1 MKKFVVF
8 IPLIALAA
16 CQPAPIT
23 PAVPPVSL
31 VPQPLLVEVEAGQP
45 AAMLTRSVHFVNLV
59 TADYALTEVWP
70 QTEDGFPIVF
80 RGGFSPEDF
89 HGGQGAEGAY
99 SLDVFA
105 DSIVVR
111 TESDAGRFN
120 ALATLMQLVP
130 VEHWPVEKGGAL
142 KLGFEMAPVHIE
154 DQPRYEYRG
163 MHLDVCR
170 HFMPIEF
177 IEKYIDNLA
186 LHKFNR
192 FHWHLT
198 EDQGWRIEIKK
209 YPKLTEVGAWRTA
222 SQTGAYS
229 EQRFDSTRHG
239 GFYTQEEARHIV
251 DYAAKRGITVI
262 PEIEMP
268 GHSLAALAAYPE
280 LSCTGGPFEVAHGW
294 GVFDEVYCAGNP
306 EVYTFLEGVLDEMM
320 DIFPSPLIHIGGD
333 ECPKTRWETCS
344 KCQQEMAGNNLK
356 DEHELQSYF
365 ITRMERYLNA
375 HGRNIIGWDEILE
388 GGLAPNAAVMSW
400 RGVAGGIQAASI
412 EHNVVMT
419 PGKPLY
425 FDHYQF
431 HPDDEPVA
439 IGGFNSL
446 ADVYAF
452 NPVEGVPAEYHAYIM
467 GAQANVWTEYMETSD
482 HVEHMVQPR
491 ASALSEVLW
500 LGTKRPGEDAA
511 FRQAM
516 DYHIQ
521 RLKAL
526 GWNVAPYEFEK
537 DIEDEAQ

>member
-1 MKKFVVF
+1 MQKILAL
-8 IPLIALAA
+8 IPLAAFAA
-16 CQPAPIT
+16 CQSTSIT
-23 PAVPPVSL
+23 PALNPMSL
-31 VPQPLLVEVEAGQP
+31 VPQPLLVEVVERQP
-45 AAMLTRSVHFVNLV
+45 DAIVDRPVYFENIETS
-59 TADYALTEVWP
+59 DYALTEVWP
-70 QTEDGFPIVF
+70 QAEDGFPIVF
-80 RGGFSPEDF
+80 RVGFSPEGF
-89 HGGQGAEGAY
+89 QYGQGAEGAY
-99 SLDVFA
+99 NLDVYR

-111 TESDAGRFN
+111 SASDAGCFN

-130 VEHWPVEKGGAL
+130 VEHWPAEKGGAIR
-142 KLGFEMAPVHIE
+142 LGFKIAPMHIE
-154 DQPRYEYRG
+154 DQPRYAYRG

-170 HFMPIEF
+170 HFMPVEF

-209 YPKLTEVGAWRTA
+209 YPKLTEVGAWRSA
-222 SQTGAYS
+222 SQIGAYS
-229 EQRFDSTRHG
+229 EQRFDSTGHG

-251 DYAAKRGITVI
+251 EYAAKRGITVI

-280 LSCTGGPFEVAHGW
+280 LSCTGGSFEVAHGW
-294 GVFDEVYCAGNP
+294 GVFDDVYCAGNP
-306 EVYTFLEGVLDEMM
+306 EVYTFLEGVLDEIL
-320 DIFPSPLIHIGGD
+320 DIFPSPIIHIGGD
-333 ECPKTRWETCS
+333 ECPKTRWENCS
-344 KCQQEMAGNNLK
+344 KCQLEMERNYLK
-356 DEHELQSYF
+356 DEHELQSHF
-365 ITRMERYLNA
+365 ITRMEHYLNV

-400 RGVAGGIQAASI
+400 RGVAGGIQAASM

-431 HPDDEPVA
+431 NPEVEPVA

-452 NPVEGVPAEYHAYIM
+452 NPVEGVPAEFRAYIM
-467 GAQANVWTEYMETSD
+467 GAQANVWTEYMETSN

-500 LGTKRPGEDAA
+500 LGEKRPGEDAA

-516 DYHIQ
+516 DYHVQ
-521 RLKAL
+521 RLKAM
-526 GWNVAPYEFEK
+526 GWNYAPYEFEK
-537 DIEDEAQ
+537 AGDETQ

>member
-1 MKKFVVF
+1 MQKILAL
-8 IPLIALAA
+8 IPLAAFAA
-16 CQPAPIT
+16 CQSTSIT
-23 PAVPPVSL
+23 PALNPMSL
-31 VPQPLLVEVEAGQP
+31 VPQPLLVEVVERQP
-45 AAMLTRSVHFVNLV
+45 DAIVDRPVYFENIETS
-59 TADYALTEVWP
+59 DYALTEVWP
-70 QTEDGFPIVF
+70 QAEDGFPIVF
-80 RGGFSPEDF
+80 RGGFSPEGF
-89 HGGQGAEGAY
+89 HNGQGAEGAY
-99 SLDVFA
+99 NLDVYR

-111 TESDAGRFN
+111 SSSHAGCFN

-130 VEHWPVEKGGAL
+130 VEHWPAEKGGAIR
-142 KLGFEMAPVHIE
+142 LGFKIAPMHIE
-154 DQPRYEYRG
+154 DQPRYAYRG

-170 HFMPIEF
+170 HFMPVEF

-186 LHKFNR
+186 LHKFNH

-209 YPKLTEVGAWRTA
+209 YPKLTEVGAWRSA
-222 SQTGAYS
+222 SQIGAYS
-229 EQRFDSTRHG
+229 EQRFDSTGHG

-251 DYAAKRGITVI
+251 EYAAKRGITVI

-280 LSCTGGPFEVAHGW
+280 LSCTGGSFEVAHGW
-294 GVFDEVYCAGNP
+294 GVFDDVYCAGNP
-306 EVYTFLEGVLDEMM
+306 EVYTFLEGVLDEIL
-320 DIFPSPLIHIGGD
+320 DIFPSPIIHIGGD
-333 ECPKTRWETCS
+333 ECPKTRWENCS
-344 KCQQEMAGNNLK
+344 KCQLEMERNYLK
-356 DEHELQSYF
+356 DEHELQSHF
-365 ITRMERYLNA
+365 ITRMEHYLNF

-400 RGVAGGIQAASI
+400 RGVAGGIQAASM

-431 HPDDEPVA
+431 NPEVEPVA

-452 NPVEGVPAEYHAYIM
+452 NPVEGVPAEFRAYIM
-467 GAQANVWTEYMETSD
+467 GAQANVWTEYMETSN

-500 LGTKRPGEDAA
+500 LGEKRPGEDAA

-516 DYHIQ
+516 DYHVQ
-521 RLKAL
+521 RLKAM
-526 GWNVAPYEFEK
+526 GWNYAPYEFENAAG
-537 DIEDEAQ
+537 DEAQ

>member
-1 MKKFVVF
+1 M
-8 IPLIALAA
+8 
-16 CQPAPIT
+16 
-23 PAVPPVSL
+23 
-31 VPQPLLVEVEAGQP
+31 EVEEGQP
-45 AAMLTRSVHFVNLV
+45 AAILDRPVHFVNLE
-59 TADYALTEVWP
+59 TADFALTEAWP
-70 QTEDGFPIVF
+70 QAEDGFPIVF

-99 SLDVFA
+99 SLDVYA

-111 TESDAGRFN
+111 TESDAGRYSS
-120 ALATLMQLVP
+120 LATLMQLVP
-130 VEHWPVEKGGAL
+130 VEHWPTERGAVL
-142 KLGFEMAPVHIE
+142 RLGFEMAPVHIE
-154 DQPRYEYRG
+154 DQPRYAYRG

-209 YPKLTEVGAWRTA
+209 YPKLTEVGAWRSA

-294 GVFDEVYCAGNP
+294 GVFDDVYCAGNP
-306 EVYTFLEGVLDEMM
+306 EVYTFLEGVLDEIM

-344 KCQQEMAGNNLK
+344 KCQLEMERNYLK
-356 DEHELQSYF
+356 DEHELQSHF

-400 RGVAGGIQAASI
+400 
-412 EHNVVMT
+412 
-419 PGKPLY
+419 
-425 FDHYQF
+425 
-431 HPDDEPVA
+431 
-439 IGGFNSL
+439 
-446 ADVYAF
+446 
-452 NPVEGVPAEYHAYIM
+452 
-467 GAQANVWTEYMETSD
+467 
-482 HVEHMVQPR
+482 
-491 ASALSEVLW
+491 
-500 LGTKRPGEDAA
+500 
-511 FRQAM
+511 
-516 DYHIQ
+516 
-521 RLKAL
+521 
-526 GWNVAPYEFEK
+526 
-537 DIEDEAQ
+537 

>member
-16 CQPAPIT
+16 CQPALIT

-31 VPQPLLVEVEAGQP
+31 VPQPFLVEVEAGQP
-45 AAMLTRSVHFVNLV
+45 AAIIDQPVHFVNLE
-59 TADYALTEVWP
+59 TADFALTAVWP
-70 QTEDGFPIVF
+70 QGENGFPIAF
-80 RGGFSPEDF
+80 RGGFSPKDF
-89 HGGQGAEGAY
+89 HGGQGAEGVY
-99 SLDVFA
+99 SLDVYA

-130 VEHWPVEKGGAL
+130 VEHWPAEKGGAL

-280 LSCTGGPFEVAHGW
+280 FSCTGGPFEVAHGW

-333 ECPKTRWETCS
+333 ECPKTRWEKCS

-400 RGVAGGIQAASI
+400 RGVAGGIQAASM

-467 GAQANVWTEYMETSD
+467 GAQANVWTEYMETPD

-526 GWNVAPYEFEK
+526 GWNFAPYEFEK

>member
-1 MKKFVVF
+1 MKNFFGF
-8 IPLIALAA
+8 IPLAALVA
-16 CQPAPIT
+16 CQSAPIT
-23 PAVPPVSL
+23 PSVRPLSL
-31 VPQPLLVEVEAGQP
+31 IPQPLLMEVQEGQP
-45 AAMLTRSVHFVNLV
+45 AASIDRPVHFVNLE
-59 TADYALTEVWP
+59 TADFALTEAWP
-70 QTEDGFPIVF
+70 QAEDGFPIVF

-99 SLDVFA
+99 SLYVYA

-111 TESDAGRFN
+111 TDSDAGRYSS
-120 ALATLMQLVP
+120 LATLMQLVP
-130 VEHWPVEKGGAL
+130 VEHWPTERGAVL
-142 KLGFEMAPVHIE
+142 RLGFEMAPVLIE
-154 DQPRYEYRG
+154 DQPRYAYRG

-209 YPKLTEVGAWRTA
+209 YPKLTEVGAWRSA

-294 GVFDEVYCAGNP
+294 GVFDDVYCAGNP
-306 EVYTFLEGVLDEMM
+306 EVYTFLEGVLDEIM

-344 KCQQEMAGNNLK
+344 KCQLEMERNYLK
-356 DEHELQSYF
+356 DEHELQSHF

-400 RGVAGGIQAASI
+400 RGVAGGIQAASM

-431 HPDDEPVA
+431 NPDEEPVA
-439 IGGFNSL
+439 IGGFNAL

-452 NPVEGVPAEYHAYIM
+452 NPVEGVPEEYHSYIL
-467 GAQANVWTEYMETSD
+467 GAQANVWTEYMETSS

-500 LGTKRPGEDAA
+500 LGAKRPGEDAA
-511 FRQAM
+511 FREAM
-516 DYHIQ
+516 DYHVQ

-526 GWNVAPYEFEK
+526 GWNYAPYEFEK
-537 DIEDEAQ
+537 ATGDEAQ

>member
-1 MKKFVVF
+1 MKKFLVLM
-8 IPLIALAA
+8 PLAA
-16 CQPAPIT
+16 LMACQSMPIT
-23 PAVPPVSL
+23 PAVSPVSM
-31 VPQPLLVEVEAGQP
+31 VPQPLLVEVEEGQSP
-45 AAMLTRSVHFVNLV
+45 TILEQPVRFVNLK
-59 TADYALTEVWP
+59 TADFALTGAWP
-70 QTEDGFPIVF
+70 QAEDGFPIVF
-80 RGGFSPEDF
+80 RGGYSPEDF

-99 SLDVFA
+99 SLDVYA
-105 DSIVVR
+105 DSIVVH
-111 TESDAGRFN
+111 TESDAGRYN

-130 VEHWPVEKGGAL
+130 VEHWPTEKGGAL
-142 KLGFEMAPVHIE
+142 KLGFEIAPVHIE
-154 DQPRYEYRG
+154 DQPRYAYRG

-209 YPKLTEVGAWRTA
+209 YPKLTEVGAWRSA

-280 LSCTGGPFEVAHGW
+280 LSCTGGSFEVAHGW
-294 GVFDEVYCAGNP
+294 GVFDDVYCAGNP
-306 EVYTFLEGVLDEMM
+306 EVYVFLEGVLDEIM

-333 ECPKTRWETCS
+333 ECPKTRWASCS
-344 KCQQEMAGNNLK
+344 KCQAEMARNSLK
-356 DEHELQSYF
+356 NEHELQSHF

-400 RGVAGGIQAASI
+400 RGVSGGIQAASM

-425 FDHYQF
+425 FDHYQYN
-431 HPDDEPVA
+431 PEEEPVA

-452 NPVEGVPAEYHAYIM
+452 NPVEGVPAEYHAYIL

-500 LGTKRPGEDAA
+500 LGGKRPGDAA
-511 FRQAM
+511 AFTQAM
-516 DYHIQ
+516 DYHVQ
-521 RLKAL
+521 RLIAM
-526 GWNVAPYEFEK
+526 GWNYAPYEFEK
-537 DIEDEAQ
+537 AAGDEAQ

>member
-1 MKKFVVF
+1 MVV
-8 IPLIALAA
+8 LAA
-16 CQPAPIT
+16 CQSAPLT
-23 PAVPPVSL
+23 PAVSPLSL
-31 VPQPLLVEVEAGQP
+31 VPQPLLMEVEEGQP
-45 AAMLTRSVHFVNLV
+45 AAILDGPVHFRNIE
-59 TADYALTEVWP
+59 TADFAWTEAWP
-70 QTEDGFPIVF
+70 QAQDGFPIVF
-80 RGGFSPEDF
+80 RGGFFPEDF

-99 SLDVFA
+99 SLDVYA

-111 TESDAGRFN
+111 SESDAGRHN

-130 VEHWPVEKGGAL
+130 VEHWPAAKGEQI
-142 KLGFEMAPVHIE
+142 KLGFDMAPVHIE
-154 DQPRYEYRG
+154 DQPRYAYRG

-170 HFMPIEF
+170 HFMPVEF

-209 YPKLTEVGAWRTA
+209 YPKLTEVGAWRSA

-268 GHSLAALAAYPE
+268 GHSLSALAAYPE
-280 LSCTGGPFEVAHGW
+280 LSCSGGSFEVAHGW
-294 GVFDEVYCAGNP
+294 GVFDDVYCAGNP
-306 EVYTFLEGVLDEMM
+306 EVYTFLEGVLDEIM

-344 KCQQEMAGNNLK
+344 KCQLEMARNQLK
-356 DEHELQSYF
+356 NEHELQSHF

-375 HGRNIIGWDEILE
+375 HSRNIIGWDEILE

-400 RGVAGGIQAASI
+400 RGVTGGIQAASM

-431 HPDDEPVA
+431 NPDEEPVA

-452 NPVEGVPAEYHAYIM
+452 NPVAGVPTEYHGYIL

-500 LGTKRPGEDAA
+500 LGEKRPGEEAA

-516 DYHIQ
+516 DYHVQ
-521 RLKAL
+521 RLKAM
-526 GWNVAPYEFEK
+526 GWKYAPYEFEK
-537 DIEDEAQ
+537 IATDEAQ

>member
-1 MKKFVVF
+1 MQKILAL
-8 IPLIALAA
+8 IPLAAFAA
-16 CQPAPIT
+16 CQSTSIT
-23 PAVPPVSL
+23 PALNPMSL
-31 VPQPLLVEVEAGQP
+31 VPQPLLVEVVERQP
-45 AAMLTRSVHFVNLV
+45 DAIVDRPVHFVNLEA
-59 TADYALTEVWP
+59 ADFALTEAWP
-70 QTEDGFPIVF
+70 QAEDGFPIVF

-99 SLDVFA
+99 SLDVYA

-111 TESDAGRFN
+111 TESDAGRYSS
-120 ALATLMQLVP
+120 LATLMQLVP

-154 DQPRYEYRG
+154 DQPRYAYRG

-209 YPKLTEVGAWRTA
+209 YPKLTEVGAWRSA

-294 GVFDEVYCAGNP
+294 GVFDDVYCAGNP
-306 EVYTFLEGVLDEMM
+306 EVYTFLEGVLDEIM
-320 DIFPSPLIHIGGD
+320 DIFPSPIVHIGGD

-344 KCQQEMAGNNLK
+344 KCQQEMAGNYLK
-356 DEHELQSYF
+356 DEHELQSHF
-365 ITRMERYLNA
+365 ITRMERYLNT

-400 RGVAGGIQAASI
+400 RGVAGGIQAASM

-431 HPDDEPVA
+431 NPEGEPVA
-439 IGGFNSL
+439 IGGFNAL

-452 NPVEGVPAEYHAYIM
+452 NPVEGVPAEFRAYIM
-467 GAQANVWTEYMETSD
+467 GAQANVWTEYMETSN

-500 LGTKRPGEDAA
+500 LGEKRPGEDAA
-511 FRQAM
+511 FRKAM
-516 DYHIQ
+516 DYHVQ
-521 RLKAL
+521 RLKAM
-526 GWNVAPYEFEK
+526 GWNYAPYEFEK
-537 DIEDEAQ
+537 AGDEAQ

>member
-1 MKKFVVF
+1 MKKFL
-8 IPLIALAA
+8 PLFAFWLLLA
-16 CQPAPIT
+16 CESPELT
-23 PAVPPVSL
+23 EAVSLDSL
-31 VPQPLLVEVEAGQP
+31 VPLPSRIDVPDDSGMTVVQG
-45 AAMLTRSVHFVNLV
+45 SVRFVGIPEGDFAEL
-59 TADYALTEVWP
+59 EEWP
-70 QTEDGFPIVF
+70 QSADGLPIIW
-80 RGGFSPEDF
+80 RKEEGDALSL
-89 HGGQGAEGAY
+89 QGY
-99 SLDVFA
+99 WLDISA
-105 DSIVVR
+105 DSVVILAAG
-111 TESDAGRFN
+111 DAGVHA
-120 ALATLMQLVP
+120 ALSTLKQLVP
-130 VEHWPVEKGGAL
+130 TSHWPEKKGDPIR
-142 KLGFEMAPVHIE
+142 LGFAWPQVHIE
-154 DQPRYEYRG
+154 DEPAFEYRG

-177 IEKYIDNLA
+177 IEKYLDNLA

-209 YPKLTEVGAWRTA
+209 YPKLTEVGAWRSA

-251 DYAAKRGITVI
+251 DYARRRGITVI

-294 GVFDEVYCAGNP
+294 GVFDDVYCAGNP
-306 EVYTFLEGVLDEMM
+306 EVYTFLEGVLDEVM

-333 ECPKTRWETCS
+333 ECPKTRWESCS
-344 KCQQEMAGNNLK
+344 KCQLEMERNDLK
-356 DEHELQSYF
+356 DEHALQSHF

-400 RGVAGGIQAASI
+400 RGTAGGIQAASM
-412 EHNVVMT
+412 EHEVVMT

-431 HPDDEPVA
+431 NPDEEPVA

-446 ADVYAF
+446 MDVYAF
-452 NPVEGVPAEYHAYIM
+452 NPVAGVPAEYHRYIL

-500 LGTKRPGEDAA
+500 LGGKRPGEDAA

-521 RLKAL
+521 RLQAM
-526 GWNVAPYEFEK
+526 GWKYAPYEFK
-537 DIEDEAQ
+537 KIATDEAQ

>member
-1 MKKFVVF
+1 MKKFL
-8 IPLIALAA
+8 PLFAFWLLLA
-16 CQPAPIT
+16 CESPELT
-23 PAVPPVSL
+23 EAVSLDSL
-31 VPQPLLVEVEAGQP
+31 VPRPSRMDVPNDRGITEVQGSVRFVGIPEGDFAELEEWPQSADGLPIIWRKEEGDALSLQGYWLDISADSVVILAAGD
-45 AAMLTRSVHFVNLV
+45 AGVH
-59 TADYALTEVWP
+59 AALT
-70 QTEDGFPIVF
+70 
-80 RGGFSPEDF
+80 
-89 HGGQGAEGAY
+89 
-99 SLDVFA
+99 
-105 DSIVVR
+105 
-111 TESDAGRFN
+111 
-120 ALATLMQLVP
+120 TLKQLVP
-130 VEHWPVEKGGAL
+130 TSHWPEKKGDPIR
-142 KLGFEMAPVHIE
+142 LGFAWPQVHIE
-154 DQPRYEYRG
+154 DEPAFEYRG

-177 IEKYIDNLA
+177 IEKYLDNLA

-192 FHWHLT
+192 FHCHLT

-209 YPKLTEVGAWRTA
+209 YPKLTEVGAWRSA
-222 SQTGAYS
+222 SQTGAYR
-229 EQRFDSTRHG
+229 EQRFDSARHG

-251 DYAAKRGITVI
+251 EYARRRGITVI

-268 GHSLAALAAYPE
+268 SHSFAALAAYPE

-294 GVFDEVYCAGNP
+294 GVFDDVYCAGNP
-306 EVYTFLEGVLDEMM
+306 EVYTFLEGVLDEVM

-333 ECPKTRWETCS
+333 ECPKTRWESCS
-344 KCQQEMAGNNLK
+344 KCQLEMERNKLK
-356 DEHELQSYF
+356 DEHALQSHF

-400 RGVAGGIQAASI
+400 RGTAGGIQAASM
-412 EHNVVMT
+412 EHEVVMT

-431 HPDDEPVA
+431 NPDEEPVA

-446 ADVYAF
+446 MDVYAF
-452 NPVEGVPAEYHAYIM
+452 NPVAGVPAEYHRYIL

-500 LGTKRPGEDAA
+500 LGGKRPGEDAA

-521 RLKAL
+521 RLQAM
-526 GWNVAPYEFEK
+526 GWKYAPYEFK
-537 DIEDEAQ
+537 KIATDEAQ